1 MSNAVPLERVNF
13 FDGKLLAAED
23 LSLEQTYH
31 LERHRRHNRYLHGWG
46 VVSGLSVSVADN
58 TTITVQ
64 PGVAIDCAG
73 NELVVHE
80 CIHLSLNGPLDK
92 YFVCIRYTESPAQPM
107 PNTAGM
113 TVFARIQE
121 GVVAELRSVN
131 PALGHHRKGPGT
143 PGCGLAHWLCVATI
157 RQHNGRWRVASQK
170 Q

>member
-73 NELVVHE
+73 NELVVGE
-80 CIHLSLNGPLDK
+80 CIHLSLNGP
-92 YFVCIRYTESPAQPM
+92 
-107 PNTAGM
+107 
-113 TVFARIQE
+113 
-121 GVVAELRSVN
+121 
-131 PALGHHRKGPGT
+131 
-143 PGCGLAHWLCVATI
+143 
-157 RQHNGRWRVASQK
+157 
-170 Q
+170 

>member
-1 MSNAVPLERVNF
+1 MSNAVALERVNF
-13 FDGKLLAAED
+13 FDGKLLDAED

-58 TTITVQ
+58 TTITVH

-73 NELVVHE
+73 NELVVGE
-80 CIHLSLNGPLDK
+80 CMHLTLNGPLDK
-92 YFVCIRYTESPAQPM
+92 YFACIRYTESPAQPM
-107 PNTAGM
+107 PNSAGM
-113 TVFARIQE
+113 AVFARIQE
-121 GVVAELRSVN
+121 GVVAELQSVN